1 MSMLVQS
8 KITVS
13 AFAILKRL
21 CQGFS
26 EIINS
31 SKFLQS
37 YIVKIVST
45 LSSDACNRPES
56 QLKIG
61 SSVPTALS
69 HNKI

>member
-8 KITVS
+8 KIIVS
-13 AFAILKRL
+13 ALAILKRL

-31 SKFLQS
+31 SIKFLQS

-61 SSVPTALS
+61 SSVPTAP
-69 HNKI
+69 